1 MGRLGVVPDTAHLR
15 RDYGS
20 NRLDDSAVAAG
31 WREQFDLWFSAAQPL
46 DQPQAFVLATADER
60 GRPRAR
66 TLLMKS
72 WDDAGFVWATNYESR
87 KAQDLAVNPYAGIC
101 FSWIELERQVHA
113 EGQVTRTSSEESDA
127 IFAARP
133 RGAQL
138 AAWASP
144 QSQPLAGGREELDK
158 RVADVTAHFGDRPI
172 HRPPNWGG
180 YRLTPERVEFWQ
192 GRPDRLHDRVR
203 FLLVAEQHSS
213 LGVPQR
219 WIRERLGP

>member
-1 MGRLGVVPDTAHLR
+1 MGETGVVPDTAHLR
-15 RDYGS
+15 RDYGT
-20 NRLDDSAVAAG
+20 NRLDDSTVAG
-31 WREQFDLWFSAAQPL
+31 SWREQFDDWFSAAQSL
-46 DQPQAFVLATADER
+46 TQPQAFVLATADER

-66 TLLMKS
+66 TVLLKS
-72 WDDAGFVWATNYESR
+72 WDDSGFVWATNYESR
-87 KAQDLAVNPYAGIC
+87 KAADLAENAYAAIC
-101 FSWIELERQVHA
+101 FSWVKLERQVHV
-113 EGQVTRTSSEESDA
+113 EGPVARTTAEESDA

-144 QSQPLAGGREELDK
+144 QSQALPGGRDELDK

-192 GRPDRLHDRVR
+192 GRPDRLHDRFR
-203 FLLVAEQHSS
+203 FLLVTDQHSS
-213 LGVPQR
+213 LGVEQH
-219 WIRERLGP
+219 WIRERLAP